1 MHLFRQGPML
11 TTLARV
17 ASASIT
23 RQFLP
28 SKDEKPVIPGPEYA
42 SIIAPRSF
50 NLIRDYIYH
59 VGGDPNSYP
68 GVLPPHFFPQW
79 GVPLL
84 AQTIH
89 SLPYDISQILN
100 GGATFSVKNNC
111 LPRNH

>member
-1 MHLFRQGPML
+1 M
-11 TTLARV
+11 
-17 ASASIT
+17 
-23 RQFLP
+23 
-28 SKDEKPVIPGPEYA
+28 
-42 SIIAPRSF
+42 
-50 NLIRDYIYH
+50 
-59 VGGDPNSYP
+59 GGDPNSYP